1 MTTPMARPVTPPKA
15 EGIDG
20 LEEALADLAQA
31 RATITYGAL
40 AARLGLSG
48 PGRIARLT
56 EALEGL
62 MTKDAAKGRAL
73 RAALVVS
80 RQTGDLPARGFFQH
94 TTVLGLLPTH
104 PDPETARTFHRQQ
117 LERLWQEG

>member
-20 LEEALADLAQA
+20 LKAALADLAQA
-31 RATITYGAL
+31 RATITYGTL
-40 AARLGLSG
+40 AARLGVPG

-56 EALEGL
+56 EALEAL
-62 MTKDAAKGRAL
+62 MAEDAAKGRPL

-80 RQTGDLPARGFFQH
+80 RLADDLPGQGFFQH
-94 TTVLGLLPTH
+94 ATALGLLP
-104 PDPETARTFHRQQ
+104 PDADPATARAFHHQQ
-117 LERLWQEG
+117 LERVWQQG

>member
-1 MTTPMARPVTPPKA
+1 MTPMARPVTTPKA
-15 EGIDG
+15 EGIAG

-40 AARLGLSG
+40 AARLGVTG
-48 PGRIARLT
+48 PGRIARLA
-56 EALEGL
+56 EALEAL
-62 MTKDAAKGRAL
+62 MTEDAAKGRPL

-80 RQTGDLPARGFFQH
+80 RLAGDLPAQGFFQH
-94 TTVLGLLPTH
+94 ATALELLP
-104 PDPETARTFHRQQ
+104 PDADPTTARAFHRQQ